1 VTLQRALR
9 PKEPLYFAVTAG
21 ACAACL
27 GAYAVAKALGPW
39 SPKRGLG
46 LAFGILAA
54 LLFVF
59 EMLYPTRRPRAR
71 PLRTAKAWAQAHVY
85 LGAVAF
91 LGVLIHSDFGWP
103 HGSMG
108 WALLLLSAWT
118 TLTGVVGVWLQKW
131 VPAALSDGLRVEA
144 LYERIPELVGK
155 LTEEADRLVDE
166 AASDVLSRFYRG
178 EVRPGLS
185 TLAPSGSYLFDVRSG
200 RERALEPFRRVGQ
213 FVAAPQRDAV
223 DDLQQIYV
231 EKMELDAQYSLQGL
245 LRRWVIL
252 HAPPAGLLL
261 GLLAIHIMT
270 WVLY

>member
-1 VTLQRALR
+1 MSLQRALR

-21 ACAACL
+21 ACVACL
-27 GAYAVAKALGPW
+27 AAYAVAKALGPW

-71 PLRTAKAWAQAHVY
+71 PLATAKAWAQAHVY
-85 LGAVAF
+85 LGVIAL

-108 WALLLLSAWT
+108 WALLLLSVWT
-118 TLTGVVGVWLQKW
+118 SATGLAGVWLQKW

-144 LYERIPELVGK
+144 LYERIPELVQK
-155 LTEEADRLVDE
+155 LTEEADRLVAE
-166 AASDVLSRFYRG
+166 AASDVLSRFYRS
-178 EVRPGLS
+178 EVRAGLS
-185 TLAPSGSYLFDVRSG
+185 APAPSWAYLFDVRRG
-200 RERALEPFRRVGQ
+200 RERALEPFRRLAQ
-213 FVAAPQRDAV
+213 FVAAEQREAV

-231 EKMELDAQYSLQGL
+231 EKLELDAHYSLQGI
-245 LRRWVIL
+245 LRRWLVL
-252 HAPPAGLLL
+252 HAPPAGLLM
-261 GLLAIHIMT
+261 GLLAIHVMT